1 MPSTRD
7 RILTATNELFRRNG
21 FNGTSMKQI
30 TVAAEVPMGSLYHFF
45 PNGKVQLAQA
55 AIETSGPAY
64 EQLFEMI
71 AAEAASPREAI
82 ADFFDG
88 AAEVL
93 EATGFIDICPIG
105 TVAREVASTNETL
118 RESTWKVFSSWVSV
132 AAALFEDAGVPT
144 DEAHQLATTVVAALE
159 GGFMLAR
166 AAKDTAPLRAIGS
179 SIGMLVDTTL
189 DRWFGSFQDGSPEA
203 DAAMRRRRL
212 ARGTRA
218 PEPAETSA

>member
-1 MPSTRD
+1 VPSTRD

-21 FNGTSMKQI
+21 FNGTSVKQI

-45 PNGKVQLAQA
+45 PKGKVQLTQA

-64 EQLFEMI
+64 QQLFEMI
-71 AAEAASPREAI
+71 AGEAASPQAAI
-82 ADFFDG
+82 AAFFDG

-118 RESTWKVFSSWVSV
+118 RESTWKVFSSWV
-132 AAALFEDAGVPT
+132 AAAAVLFEDAGVPT
-144 DEAHQLATTVVAALE
+144 DETRQLATTVVASLE

-179 SIGMLVDTTL
+179 MMAVLVDTTL
-189 DRWFGSFQDGSPEA
+189 A
-203 DAAMRRRRL
+203 
-212 ARGTRA
+212 
-218 PEPAETSA
+218 TSARRATV